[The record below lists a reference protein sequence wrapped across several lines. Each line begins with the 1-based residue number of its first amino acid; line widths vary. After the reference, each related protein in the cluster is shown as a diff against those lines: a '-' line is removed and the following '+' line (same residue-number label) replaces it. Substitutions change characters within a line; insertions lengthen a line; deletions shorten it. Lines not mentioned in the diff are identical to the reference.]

1 MRFDFDNFEFI
12 ELSEQP
18 RRAAIHD
25 ASGCMSWQALR
36 TAVDVWML
44 AATDAGARADQPLVI
59 TGHKEADFVVAMLG
73 CLRLGVPFVP
83 IDVINPAERVRR
95 ITELVQATLV
105 YDTQKQRF
113 STTGHAPQTLAE
125 KGVAYIMFTSG
136 STGDPKGVQIGRES
150 LGLFASWIREC
161 LNLGAAPVFMDQMLF
176 SFDFSLFNWVG
187 ALTCGGTVALCAR
200 ETIEDGMAFAEYLA
214 KTRVS
219 VWASTPSFV
228 RQQML
233 GADFN
238 ATQLPDLKV
247 FVFGAESLTPTMAEA
262 LWERFPAVRIVNSYG
277 PTEATCSTTW
287 VEIDPAMRRAAPL
300 PFPIGRAKPYAD
312 VFIEAGEICMAGDH
326 VMRGYL
332 NRPDLN
338 ETRMFTRN
346 GKRGY
351 RSGDVGD
358 MDELGLVTFRGRRD
372 DQIKMHGYRIELAEV
387 DAALALLPGVRAGAT
402 IALKRP
408 DGVIVRMIGFV
419 DPDHTGPAGL
429 HAPGVSLKDWKAI
442 LARRVP
448 SYMVPSELL
457 VCHGFPITQTEKVDR
472 KKLEQMYRDSRVTS
486 VSSNSNNSTPVRSSA
501 FVGQPA

>member
-1 MRFDFDNFEFI
+1 MRFDFDLFEFL
-12 ELSEQP
+12 ELSENP
-18 RRAAIHD
+18 RDAAIHD
-25 ASGCMSWQALR
+25 ASGELSWQALR
-36 TAVDVWML
+36 TAVDVWMI
-44 AATDAGARADQPLVI
+44 AALEAGAHADLPLVI

-83 IDVINPAERVRR
+83 IDVINPQARAER
-95 ITELVQATLV
+95 ITELVNASLV
-105 YDTQKQRF
+105 YDTQKKRF
-113 STTGHAPQTLAE
+113 LPTGHEPLELEE

-150 LGLFASWIREC
+150 MGLFASWIRDC
-161 LNLGAAPVFMDQMLF
+161 LNLGEAPVFMDQMLF

-187 ALTCGGTVALCAR
+187 ALACGGAVALCAR
-200 ETIEDGMAFAEYLA
+200 ETIEDDAAFAAYLA
-214 KTRVS
+214 HTRVS

-233 GADFN
+233 GASFN
-238 ATQLPDLKV
+238 ATHLPDLKA

-262 LWERFPAVRIVNSYG
+262 LWERFPEVRIINSYG

-287 VEIDPAMRRAAPL
+287 VEIDAALRESAPL

-312 VFIEAGEICMAGDH
+312 VFIDNGEICIAGDH

-338 ETRMFTRN
+338 ETRMFTRE

-358 MDELGLVTFRGRRD
+358 IDAQGLVTFRGRRD

-387 DAALALLPGVRAGAT
+387 DAALALLPGVRAGAA
-402 IALKRP
+402 IALRRP

-419 DPDHTGPAGL
+419 EPDHGGPAGL
-429 HAPGVSLKDWKAI
+429 HPPYTEIKNWKTI
-442 LARRVP
+442 LAQRVP
-448 SYMVPSELL
+448 PYMVPSELF
-457 VCHGFPITQTEKVDR
+457 VCHGLPITQTEKVDR
-472 KKLEQMYRDSRVTS
+472 KKLEQMYRESRTAG
-486 VSSNSNNSTPVRSSA
+486 SA
-501 FVGQPA
+501 TRPAPLTGQAA